1 MDNFGDLQDNQN
13 GRPTVNLATEERMP
27 KPKKF
32 PFTRSWADMENNDAN
47 SSSKYYTNEQSK
59 FRARTPEG
67 VVEKLFQ
74 SGPLTMAKPEDI
86 ELVLDESKNP
96 SSNNKMVHMIKIKE
110 MSLLPFLGHKENL

>member
-1 MDNFGDLQDNQN
+1 MDNLGNLEDNQYRFKSLST
-13 GRPTVNLATEERMP
+13 GERMP
-27 KPKKF
+27 TPKKII
-32 PFTRSWADMENNDAN
+32 FTRSWADMENNDAN

-59 FRARTPEG
+59 FHARTPEG

-110 MSLLPFLGHKENL
+110 MSLLPF